1 VAFTP
6 DGRYAYATGYSSG
19 IVSVINT
26 ARESV
31 SAKIRVGDDAGA
43 VAVSPDGRYVYLID
57 DDGIIVIDTGTNVV
71 ASTIYVGADGNVN
84 GLTFSPDSDYAYI
97 AGGGQ
102 WVNVIRTRGGTV
114 PAAIDVKEGPSAL
127 AISPNGKTLYVATG
141 YGVTFGANGK
151 SRPIDSTVQVIST
164 ATETSLS
171 RPV

>member
-97 AGGGQ
+97 GGRGAVGQ
-102 WVNVIRTRGGTV
+102 CDQDPRGHG
-114 PAAIDVKEGPSAL
+114 
-127 AISPNGKTLYVATG
+127 
-141 YGVTFGANGK
+141 
-151 SRPIDSTVQVIST
+151 SRGHRRQGRAECSGDQP
-164 ATETSLS
+164 E
-171 RPV
+171 R